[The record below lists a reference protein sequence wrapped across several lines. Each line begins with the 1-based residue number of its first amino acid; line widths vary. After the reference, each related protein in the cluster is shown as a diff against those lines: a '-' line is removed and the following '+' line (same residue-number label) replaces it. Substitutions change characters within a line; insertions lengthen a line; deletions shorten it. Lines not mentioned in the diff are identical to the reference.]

1 MLEQHG
7 QRHAYRAHEKKIAKA
22 LNVVPYRFS
31 SFLNRL
37 EELVHGHLSV
47 ILIES
52 RKEPGFQV
60 HPRIDEV
67 TWKASEPVK
76 GYLLDGA
83 DEQSGHDSI
92 IIYYIACM

>member
-37 EELVHGHLSV
+37 EELVHGHFG
-47 ILIES
+47 IFLIKTRE
-52 RKEPGFQV
+52 EPGFQV
-60 HPRIDEV
+60 DPGIDRARRE
-67 TWKASEPVK
+67 TSEPVK
-76 GYLLDGA
+76 CYPL
-83 DEQSGHDSI
+83 
-92 IIYYIACM
+92 